1 MPTWRK
7 VVSKG
12 MKLSGLAVVAF
23 VTPSLPAQVLI
34 APRGD
39 IINRGGVVNPE
50 NYDAKDSNEGVYAP
64 ESVNAMDQLAKAQK
78 MERQK
83 EWGKSADFYQELL
96 TSPEYARKVIPY
108 LEDSRHRIYQ
118 YISVEEIVMQRLS
131 RWPREGLDVYRARFE
146 APASA
151 LLEQAKGDDLF
162 TLQQVFS
169 KYFVTNSGKSAGI
182 RLMDHYMEAGEFRA
196 AAAIGERLL
205 KWHPAIL
212 ADRSALLYR
221 MSLAYHLGGDDAGA
235 KSALEDLR
243 KTDPQAKGTVR
254 GKDVVLV
261 DSLNAELALPAP
273 QAGGSASDSYVTYG
287 GDSTRDR
294 IPAVAGAPGAHL
306 YSVPLSKPVR
316 ASGPQG
322 AQLEARYKQDVQNG
336 MTLGVI
342 PVVDRGELFFQDGE
356 RVFGLNLES
365 GVPLPGW
372 IQSHGA
378 DHDGAYA
385 LPGVSGSPR
394 THQLTLTLTDR
405 AVLAVMGQAD
415 PVRVSMQVPDTGE
428 TRLVC
433 LDRETGKENW
443 IVTPSNLKQV
453 DLKAIQFSGSPLVIG
468 DSVLAVGNAAKQGGA
483 FEDCFVLS
491 FDLNSGALRWSTS
504 VASAST
510 VAAAFA
516 GFVPNFAA
524 PVNETH
530 LAYANG
536 SIFVQT
542 NRGGI
547 ESLDAYDGSINWL
560 DIYPRNTQATMNPAF
575 NPMFFQGGQFPQ
587 SNIKPWAFNP
597 VMLSQGLV
605 FTLPTEG
612 KHLLIYDAASGR
624 EIKRIDLGDLAQRV
638 KHADMAE
645 TDQFDTLVGVS
656 GDKLLLAG
664 SKTLIYLNWRTYD
677 EDHFNDDMIYWVEPT
692 GRTSCRGR
700 PFLTATMLYVP
711 TEERL
716 CRWNLRD
723 GRIIDEHP
731 AWPRTWDEGEG
742 PGNVIATS
750 DHTIIAGADSVDV
763 YTDLDLAKRKL
774 DREVAQAPDDPQ
786 PRLRYAEIMYA
797 AGDYDTSMGKL
808 DEAIQRIGGPDAMR
822 PGPNRDRVF
831 NDALT
836 FAQRLKADE
845 RPDSRKRVASLFDRA
860 DRAAYTPGQ
869 KVQYCVARGRFD
881 ETRDDAPE
889 ALKLYQQILA
899 DPAMRAVPLSDE
911 ATNTPTSADVVA
923 QKQVAELIKKD
934 PQIYD
939 PIEKEAADALAKAQE
954 SKDPAK
960 LLEVARAYPNST
972 VATGASLAA
981 ADAYEAA
988 GDLRA
993 ARHVLSDVYF
1003 QRNDKSPQWPHVLE
1017 AMARTDPRTAAH
1029 MLAQGKEQLNNPE
1042 LSKPLK
1048 LADGT
1053 EIPSGTSFSAALDRV
1068 RKLAY
1073 QRQDRTLPTFGLP
1086 VPHSA
1091 HDYHKPF
1098 RENNPVIANVDS
1110 LAVPLRDFARP
1121 DRVVAWSAGPLL
1133 SVYAAGSD
1141 KPLASSN
1148 QFSEKAAGCAWLNKD
1163 LLVWGQ
1169 TEVAMYKN
1177 DGAELAWHMDVGRL
1191 ASIEVIAADE
1201 PGAENAPPQP
1211 NNPPNNAAVL
1221 NNRFRRNGVVF
1232 NARGQAV
1239 FIPNRINVMPVPGGA
1254 PAPAVKPVHEGP
1266 EQIDSVVSQDDRVLL
1281 STTSGRVL
1289 SLQRSDGTLAWQT
1302 RLTDRPVDRVIADG
1316 EFTIIKAGDENVV
1329 RLAVLDTFTGH
1340 VRGTRSW
1347 PRETNNYPQNIAL
1360 SPDGTL
1366 VYTLV
1371 DRICFKDLYRPWDQ
1385 RAIEK
1390 VLPAGQASFMGL
1402 TGPDQLII
1410 SEGRALAVS
1419 DSGDGQRAGEK
1430 FVRPY
1435 SIETGEPVMLNFS
1448 DGQQMEKAL
1457 SIGTKSADV
1466 SLRMVGPR
1474 LYAVAPDAA
1483 ICYNLDAPDDHY
1495 QMFDQD
1501 GDVTAH
1507 SCFIGKDYLV
1517 ILSPVSQPGANA
1529 AAPAPAILPN
1539 APAPLPQPPA
1549 VASAPAPV
1557 TEATWT
1563 LYAFRRESTTARE
1576 PGLLDYDLP
1585 LKDPAG
1591 ITSIWQPLQGGLAYL
1606 SADRKVHMLMGAKE

>member
-1 MPTWRK
+1 MSAWRK
-7 VVSKG
+7 VVSG
-12 MKLSGLAVVAF
+12 AMKLSAPALMAIWAPNSG
-23 VTPSLPAQVLI
+23 AQVQI
-34 APRGD
+34 APRAD

-96 TSPEYARKVIPY
+96 TSPEFAKRVVPY

-131 RWPREGLDVYRARFE
+131 RWPQEGLDVYRARFE
-146 APASA
+146 APASS
-151 LLEQAKGDDLF
+151 LLEQARGDDLF

-169 KYFVTNSGKSAGI
+169 KYFVTNSGKAAGI
-182 RLMDHYMEAGEFRA
+182 RLMDHYIEAGEFRA

-205 KWHPAIL
+205 KWHPSIL
-212 ADRSALLYR
+212 ADRAALMYR
-221 MSLAYHLGGDDAGA
+221 MSIAYHLGGDDADA

-243 KTDPQAKGTVR
+243 KIDPQAKGTVR
-254 GKDVVLV
+254 GKDVVLL
-261 DSLNAELALPAP
+261 DSLADQLAQPAP
-273 QAGGSASDSYVTYG
+273 QATGSASDSYTTFG

-294 IPAVAGAPGAHL
+294 IPAVSGTPGAHL

-316 ASGPQG
+316 ATGPQA

-336 MTLGVI
+336 MTLGIV

-356 RVFGLNLES
+356 RIYGLNLES

-378 DHDGAYA
+378 DHDGAYT

-394 THQLTLTLTDR
+394 THQLTLTVTDR
-405 AVLAVMGQAD
+405 ALLAVMGQAD
-415 PVRVSMQVPDTGE
+415 PVRQSVGIPDTGE

-433 LDRETGKENW
+433 LDRETGKESW
-443 IVTPSNLKQV
+443 IVTPSNLKQP

-491 FDLNSGALRWSTS
+491 FDLNSGVLRWSTS

-516 GFVPNFAA
+516 GFMPNYIA
-524 PVNETH
+524 PINETH

-547 ESLDAYDGSINWL
+547 ESLDAYDGSIDWL
-560 DIYPRNTQATMNPAF
+560 DIYPRNSQATMNPAF
-575 NPMFFQGGQFPQ
+575 NPMFFQGGGQFPQ
-587 SNIKPWAFNP
+587 NGVKPWAFNP
-597 VMLSQGLV
+597 VMVSQGLV
-605 FTLPTEG
+605 FTLPAEG

-624 EIKRIDLGDLAQRV
+624 EVKRIDLGDLAQRV
-638 KHADMAE
+638 KHTDVAE
-645 TDQFDTLVGVS
+645 LDQFDTLVGVS

-664 SKTLIYLNWRTYD
+664 SRTLVYLDWRTYD
-677 EDHFNDDMIYWVEPT
+677 DEHFKDEMIFWIEPVPVI
-692 GRTSCRGR
+692 RGR
-700 PFLTATMLYVP
+700 PFLTATTLYVP
-711 TEERL
+711 AEDRMY
-716 CRWNLRD
+716 RWDLRT

-731 AWPRTWDEGEG
+731 SWPRTWDDGEG
-742 PGNVIATS
+742 PGNVLATS

-797 AGDYDTSMGKL
+797 AGDYDTSVAKL

-822 PGPNRDRVF
+822 PGPSRDRVF

-845 RPDSRKRVASLFDRA
+845 RAESRQRVADLFDRA
-860 DRAAYTPGQ
+860 DRASYNPEQ
-869 KVQYCVARGRFD
+869 KVQYCIARGRF
-881 ETRDDAPE
+881 EEARDDAPS
-889 ALKLYQQILA
+889 ALKLYQQVLA

-911 ATNTPTSADVVA
+911 ATNTPTSADAVA
-923 QKQVAELIKKD
+923 QKQIADLIKKD
-934 PQIYD
+934 PQLYD
-939 PIEKEAADALAKAQE
+939 PIEKQATAALEKAHE

-960 LLEVARAYPNST
+960 LLEVARAYPNSS

-981 ADAYEAA
+981 ADAYESA

-1003 QRNDKSPQWPHVLE
+1003 QRNDKSPEWPRVLE

-1048 LADGT
+1048 LFDGS
-1053 EIPSGTSFSAALDRV
+1053 EIPAGTSFSAALDRV
-1068 RKLAY
+1068 KKLAY
-1073 QRQDRTLPTFGLP
+1073 QRQDRGLPAFGLP
-1086 VPHSA
+1086 IPRNPHE
-1091 HDYHKPF
+1091 YHKPF
-1098 RENNPVIANVDS
+1098 KATNPVIANVDS
-1110 LAVPLRDFARP
+1110 LAIPLRDFARP

-1141 KPLASSN
+1141 KPLATSN
-1148 QFSEKAAGCAWLNKD
+1148 QFPEKAAGCAWLDKD
-1163 LLVWGQ
+1163 LLVWGASQ
-1169 TEVAMYKN
+1169 IAMYKN
-1177 DGAELAWHMDVGRL
+1177 DGADLAWHMDIARL
-1191 ASIEVIAADE
+1191 AAIEVIASDE
-1201 PGAENAPPQP
+1201 PVAENNPAAG
-1211 NNPPNNAAVL
+1211 NNPVVM
-1221 NNRFRRNGVVF
+1221 NNRFRRNGVVM

-1239 FIPNRINVMPVPGGA
+1239 FIRNGVGMVMPPGPGPVNAA
-1254 PAPAVKPVHEGP
+1254 PKPVHDGP
-1266 EQIDSVVSQDDRVLL
+1266 EQIDSVLPLEDRVLL
-1281 STTSGRVL
+1281 TTTSGRVV
-1289 SLQRSDGTLAWQT
+1289 SLERAGGALAWQT
-1302 RLTDRPVDRVIADG
+1302 RLSDRPVDRLVADG
-1316 EFTIIKAGDENVV
+1316 EFTVIKAGDDNVV

-1347 PRETNNYPQNIAL
+1347 QRESNNYPQNIAL

-1390 VLPAGQASFMGL
+1390 TLPAGQASFMGL
-1402 TGPDQLII
+1402 SGADQLII

-1474 LYAVAPDAA
+1474 LYVVAPDAA
-1483 ICYNLDAPDDHY
+1483 ICYNLDAPDDRY
-1495 QMFDQD
+1495 QMFDQETE
-1501 GDVTAH
+1501 GMSAR
-1507 SCFIGKDYLV
+1507 SCFVGKDYLV
-1517 ILSPVSQPGANA
+1517 IISPVLPAGANA
-1529 AAPAPAILPN
+1529 PIVPVAPNGPVVM
-1539 APAPLPQPPA
+1539 PQPPA
-1549 VASAPAPV
+1549 VATPPPPV
-1557 TEATWT
+1557 TATTWT
-1563 LYAFRRESTTARE
+1563 LYAFRRESNSAKE

-1585 LKDPAG
+1585 ITDPAG
-1591 ITSIWQPLQGGLAYL
+1591 ITSDWQPIDGGLAYL
-1606 SADRKVHMLMGAKE
+1606 SADRKLHMLMGAKE